1 MSGMTGQFQSAGQQM
16 GQAFV
21 GPVLQSLAQL
31 QAAFSGTSLR
41 FNTYIPLPHFS
52 MSGSFDARSRR
63 VPNVHVQWYKDAAEQ
78 GARFT
83 TPQIIGVGDA
93 RQPELLLGEDK
104 LRELVGGKPVVV
116 NMTVNG
122 APGQDVNALADA
134 VSMRLQRELNKN
146 KAVFA

>member
-1 MSGMTGQFQSAGQQM
+1 M

-21 GPVLQSLAQL
+21 NPILQSVSQL
-31 QAAFSGTSLR
+31 QAAFARTSFR

-93 RQPELLLGEDK
+93 RQPEILLGEEK
-104 LRELVGGKPVVV
+104 LKELAGGRPINITINAAQGQNVNELAEVV
-116 NMTVNG
+116 
-122 APGQDVNALADA
+122 AYK
-134 VSMRLQRELNKN
+134 LQRELNRN